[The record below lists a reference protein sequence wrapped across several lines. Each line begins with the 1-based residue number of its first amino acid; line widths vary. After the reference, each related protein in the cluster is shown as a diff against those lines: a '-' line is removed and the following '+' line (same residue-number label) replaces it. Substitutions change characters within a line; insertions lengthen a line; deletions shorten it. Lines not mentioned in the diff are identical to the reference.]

1 MRIGKKHHF
10 RLVSTVLVLVL
21 SLLGFIPELAH
32 AATYVGYTST
42 QAGALTCNTFG
53 NCVKCTQDGTAGV
66 KCGTG
71 SGIQSPLT
79 GTLTSVTLFTGSS
92 VPNQVEIAT
101 FSAGTTPA
109 STTVACGYSGQT
121 YNCQQVTDGQSF
133 TVRDVEGLSG
143 LSTQTLTTVALAS
156 PVTVTQNQFIA
167 VQFTNTGAT
176 SFGLINQV
184 CSNNAGTSCGSIVAT
199 GVWDLCLD
207 FLTASPATNAVV
219 SSTGQANGG
228 CGAGIFTGATFSA
241 TGTSG
246 QTVTVTQCYGNC
258 GTPAITLA
266 NTNSTHSVNFNQSIT
281 LLYEFQSNLNGF
293 LINVTTNVAKNYNN
307 GQGIVEAI
315 YTVPTCPLGQSPFTA
330 QCPGYLASGW
340 NVIGNPGKGRI
351 ANGNYQ
357 IPIANGQWA
366 AVSISGVFAP
376 LDLNDTNTPLTVF
389 QTQGGGCACP
399 PPATITQAVVYS
411 SSFKMGLWAWIVGN
425 VVTSQPPTTPGL
437 SGCAGLD
444 CILTEVTNSFCTN
457 VTTACQTGSALFW
470 VIILTIISIVTVVMA
485 FSEILPSANIGRM
498 GIGELAILFFVGW
511 VVIFTSFNL
520 LSIYVL
526 LLVFF
531 VVAALSAKTVRGYV
545 GI

>member
-1 MRIGKKHHF
+1 MKWMRIGQSRH
-10 RLVSTVLVLVL
+10 RRIASIVLVLVL
-21 SLLGFIPELAH
+21 SLLGTLPQLAH

-53 NCVKCTQDGTAGV
+53 NCVKCTQDGTPGV

-101 FSAGTTPA
+101 FPAGTTPA

-143 LSTQTLTTVALAS
+143 LLTQTLTTVALAS
-156 PVTVTQNQFIA
+156 P
-167 VQFTNTGAT
+167 
-176 SFGLINQV
+176 
-184 CSNNAGTSCGSIVAT
+184 
-199 GVWDLCLD
+199 
-207 FLTASPATNAVV
+207 
-219 SSTGQANGG
+219 
-228 CGAGIFTGATFSA
+228 
-241 TGTSG
+241 
-246 QTVTVTQCYGNC
+246 VTVTQCYGNC

-281 LLYEFQSNLNGF
+281 LFYEFQSNLNGF

-444 CILTEVTNSFCTN
+444 CILSEVTNSFCTN

-470 VIILTIISIVTVVMA
+470 VIILTIISITTVVLA
-485 FSEILPSANIGRM
+485 FSEILPSTNIGRM

>member
-1 MRIGKKHHF
+1 MRLGQKHHR
-10 RLVSTVLVLVL
+10 RLVSTLLVLVL
-21 SLLGFIPELAH
+21 SLLGFIPQLAH
-32 AATYVGYTST
+32 AATYIGYTST

-53 NCVKCTQDGTAGV
+53 NCEKCSADGTPGV

-71 SGIQSPLT
+71 SAIQSPLT
-79 GTLTSVTLFTGSS
+79 GTLTSVTLMTGSS

-101 FSAGTTPA
+101 FPAGTTPA
-109 STTVACGYSGQT
+109 STTLNCGS
-121 YNCQQVTDGQSF
+121 YNCQQVIDGQSF

-143 LSTQTLTTVALAS
+143 LLTQTITTVALAS
-156 PVTVTQNQFIA
+156 PVTVTQSQFIA

-176 SFGLINQV
+176 TFGIVQQV
-184 CSNNAGTSCGSIVAT
+184 CSNGVGTGCGAIVAT
-199 GVWDLCLD
+199 GVWDLCID
-207 FLTASPATNAVV
+207 FTTASPTVG
-219 SSTGQANGG
+219 SSYSSAGQNSGF
-228 CGAGIFTGATFSA
+228 CGVGMFTGATFSA

-258 GTPAITLA
+258 GTPAVTLA
-266 NTNSTHSVNFNQSIT
+266 NTNSTHTVNFNQSIT
-281 LLYEFQSNLNGF
+281 LFYEFQSNLNGF

-376 LDLNDTNTPLTVF
+376 LDLNDTNTPLNVF

-470 VIILTIISIVTVVMA
+470 VIILTIISITTVVLA

>member
-1 MRIGKKHHF
+1 MRLGQKHHR

-21 SLLGFIPELAH
+21 VLLGSLPQLAH
-32 AATYVGYTST
+32 ASTFVGYPASS
-42 QAGALTCNTFG
+42 
-53 NCVKCTQDGTAGV
+53 QDGST
-66 KCGTG
+66 CGTNCNQATATTY
-71 SGIQSPLT
+71 GIGEIVQAPLT
-79 GTLTSVTLFTGSS
+79 GTLVTAGFTTGSS
-92 VPNQVEIAT
+92 VPNQIVILT
-101 FSAGTTPA
+101 DGSAVG
-109 STTVACGYSGQT
+109 STTYSCGSPGT
-121 YNCQQVTDGQSF
+121 CARANDGQPF
-133 TVRDVEGLSG
+133 TVRDVEGMSG
-143 LSTQTLTTVALAS
+143 LLASTASTVNLAAPVSVTQGQYVAIILMLTTGVGNMVMQPSTSSSGLTTV
-156 PVTVTQNQFIA
+156 FD
-167 VQFTNTGAT
+167 T
-176 SFGLINQV
+176 SFSFGTTNPAVGNSFNTNLATTPSAMIIGGTF
-184 CSNNAGTSCGSIVAT
+184 NAA
-199 GVWDLCLD
+199 
-207 FLTASPATNAVV
+207 
-219 SSTGQANGG
+219 GQ
-228 CGAGIFTGATFSA
+228 
-241 TGTSG
+241 TGT
-246 QTVTVTQCYGNC
+246 TITVTQCYGNC

-266 NTNSTHSVNFNQSIT
+266 NTNSTHTVNFNQSIT
-281 LLYEFQSNLNGF
+281 LFYEFQSNLNGF
-293 LINVTTNVAKNYNN
+293 LINVTTNVAKSYNN

-376 LDLNDTNTPLTVF
+376 LDLNDTNTALQVF

-399 PPATITQAVVYS
+399 PPATITQSVVYS
-411 SSFKMGLWAWIVGN
+411 SAFKMSLWAWILGN

-437 SGCAGLD
+437 SACGGLD

-470 VIILTIISIVTVVMA
+470 VIILTIISITTVVLA
-485 FSEILPSANIGRM
+485 FSEILPSTNIGRM

-511 VVIFTSFNL
+511 IVIFTSFNL